1 MKPTVQSNIHIKQE
15 DTGLSV
21 LQVLPSLETGGGGV
35 ERTTIDIAEAIV
47 NNHFKDKYKAYS
59 AGSNPTGKIN
69 SDIKKFLEMKNYD
82 LSKITSKNF
91 DTFINNEIKMDHV
104 ITVCNNANNEVCP
117 IWPKRDQIIHWDI
130 EDPVSK
136 LINLNENEKNNIILN
151 TFNVI
156 NEKIKNWIK
165 NEEQ

>member
-1 MKPTVQSNIHIKQE
+1 MKNILFVC
-15 DTGLSV
+15 TGNSAR
-21 LQVLPSLETGGGGV
+21 S
-35 ERTTIDIAEAIV
+35 IIAEAIV
-47 NNHFKDKYKAYS
+47 NNHFKDKYIAYS

-82 LSKITSKNF
+82 LSRITSKNF

>member
-1 MKPTVQSNIHIKQE
+1 MKNILFVC
-15 DTGLSV
+15 TGNSAR
-21 LQVLPSLETGGGGV
+21 S
-35 ERTTIDIAEAIV
+35 IIAETII
-47 NNHFKDKYKAYS
+47 NNEYNDKFKAYS
-59 AGSNPTGKIN
+59 AGSNPAGKVN
-69 SDIKKFLEMKNYD
+69 SEIMKFLKNKNYNLNS
-82 LSKITSKNF
+82 LSSKNF
-91 DTFINNEIKMDHV
+91 DIFVNSEIKMDHV

-156 NEKIKNWIK
+156 NEKIKNWII